1 MGRCRTTDR
10 RQRGRGRRT
19 PSSASSNPLLAAL
32 YGAPCGWVCATAR
45 AAPSFG
51 GRAARE
57 RRPRTAGAVPPRG
70 ATERL
75 PTVRATIP
83 ARFTNSLH
91 SPPAPPPYHL
101 LPHFV
106 FVCRHVR
113 AAAPPTS
120 HTGPLAR
127 QRGRRGRGVSSNCG
141 IAGPTTASPPRRQPR
156 RRLLAMGDG
165 GGAGM
170 PPRRRH
176 GHRASRIQE
185 RRRRVSGPSPIAPR
199 GESPPQSES
208 LFIHSNLIFR
218 IERVINLYGMVS
230 RARAST
236 TGRFKFSRP
245 PRGVDA
251 VGAVAA
257 VAARSTPA
265 LVQRH
270 CVAAAALHER
280 RRATS
285 TRRCATKPSR
295 TAPAARDG
303 RAHPL
308 RHCPPAREAVP

>member
-141 IAGPTTASPPRRQPR
+141 KAGPTTASPPRRKPR

-199 GESPPQSES
+199 GESPPSQ
-208 LFIHSNLIFR
+208 
-218 IERVINLYGMVS
+218 RVSSSI
-230 RARAST
+230 
-236 TGRFKFSRP
+236 P
-245 PRGVDA
+245 I
-251 VGAVAA
+251 
-257 VAARSTPA
+257 
-265 LVQRH
+265 
-270 CVAAAALHER
+270 
-280 RRATS
+280 
-285 TRRCATKPSR
+285 
-295 TAPAARDG
+295 
-303 RAHPL
+303 
-308 RHCPPAREAVP
+308 